1 MSKEVK
7 NMPDYQA
14 MYTKLLMATEAAIN
28 ILIDAQRECEEIYIS
43 SPEPELRFLPQVV
56 PSEHDAKEKTDG

>member
-1 MSKEVK
+1 
-7 NMPDYQA
+7 MPDYQA

-43 SPEPELRFLPQVV
+43 SPEPELCFLPQVV